1 MLMAHYG
8 CKDTCHCITFF
19 SFPFSYFEGR
29 PREHCTNLVLSF
41 ISEDKFLGHVIL
53 LQVDS
58 SNPEN
63 EPQVLV
69 QRTMAFLVYHPLR
82 RPSG

>member
-69 QRTMAFLVYHPLR
+69 QRTMTFLVYHALR